1 MSVAAPAHSQD
12 NDRLARK
19 NAFILCAAQAL
30 YGAGASIIITLGGL
44 VGHYLALDKGLATL
58 PVTTYVLGT
67 ALSTVPAS
75 LFMKVVGRRIGFM
88 VGAGFGV
95 ASSLLAVYAIFHGSF
110 WLFCTATF
118 LAGGY
123 QASSMYYRFAAADT
137 ASDAFK
143 AKAIS
148 WVLAGGI
155 AAAILGPQVVIWTKS
170 LFDPILFAGT
180 FAASA
185 GLSLLGF
192 AILNFVDIPK
202 PSEQVFD
209 QPPRPLAEILRQKR
223 LLVAIFC
230 GMVSYGIMNLVMT
243 ATPLAMVACNHT
255 VDDAAFVIQWHILA
269 MFVPSFFTGNLIN
282 RFGVERVIAVG
293 CVLLA
298 GAGIAAL
305 SGIGIIHFWIALV
318 LLGVGWNF
326 GFVGATTMVTDCYRP
341 SERNKVQAAND
352 MAVFATVAFASFS
365 SGNLLHHVGWE
376 AVAWSL
382 FPFVAAALALVLIQ
396 GLSPRRTA

>member
-1 MSVAAPAHSQD
+1 MSVAAPAHSRTD
-12 NDRLARK
+12 DRRARR
-19 NAFILCAAQAL
+19 NAFILCAAQAM

-44 VGHYLALDKGLATL
+44 AGHYLAIDKGLATL
-58 PVTTYVLGT
+58 PVTTFVLGT
-67 ALSTVPAS
+67 AVSTVPAS
-75 LFMKVVGRRIGFM
+75 LFMKAVGRRIGFM
-88 VGAGFGV
+88 TGAGFGI
-95 ASSLLAVYAIFHGSF
+95 ASSLLAVHALFNGSF
-110 WLFCTATF
+110 LLFCLATF
-118 LAGGY
+118 LAGAY

-155 AAAILGPQVVIWTKS
+155 AAAILGPQVVIWTRA
-170 LFDPILFAGT
+170 LFEPVLFAGT

-192 AILNFVDIPK
+192 AILNFLDIPK

-209 QPPRPLAEILRQKR
+209 RPPRPLAEILRQKR

-269 MFVPSFFTGNLIN
+269 MFAPSFFTGHLIN
-282 RFGVERVIAVG
+282 RFGVERIIAAG
-293 CVLLA
+293 CLLLT

-318 LLGVGWNF
+318 LLGIGWNF
-326 GFVGATTMVTDCYRP
+326 GFVGATAMVTDCYHP

-352 MAVFATVAFASFS
+352 MAVFAAVVLASFS

-382 FPFVAAALALVLIQ
+382 FPFVASAMALVVLQ
-396 GLSPRRTA
+396 TFRQRRTA